1 MTVGAALPAPPRRT
15 ASLLAAAFLLLA
27 APRGA
32 AANVTLVSF
41 RAQGD
46 AAGVSLQW
54 ETATELDTVGFR
66 LRRAAAATGPFQ
78 VLSGSFVAARGG
90 PAEGA
95 RYQWRDGSAPAGQA
109 VYYQLDSVD
118 FDQGTVTYD
127 TVVCAIPGG
136 GVCAPPPTAIRPTSP
151 APSATLRPS
160 ATPRPSPTAREP
172 SRTPRP
178 TSTPRASRTP
188 RPVAADPTAGVTP
201 AVRPSGSPRPGTTA
215 SPAATATGAAA
226 TAGATR
232 PVAGART
239 ATAGGAVAAGTA
251 SPATDLS
258 PAADPNRAAQ
268 GLAPTGAAAS
278 PTAGSPTPII
288 PAAAEASTLAA
299 SAVAG
304 ATRIPRAA
312 GVSGRSLGGA
322 LGEAPASR
330 PLPAGLV
337 ADGLGLLLVALGW
350 RMLQLVRRG

>member
-1 MTVGAALPAPPRRT
+1 MRVGAALPAPLRR
-15 ASLLAAAFLLLA
+15 AALLAAAFLLLA

-46 AAGVSLQW
+46 AAGVNLQW

-66 LRRAAAATGPFQ
+66 LRRAASASGPFQ

-90 PAEGA
+90 PAEGGS
-95 RYQWRDGSAPAGQA
+95 YQWRDGAAPAGQA
-109 VYYQLDSVD
+109 AYYQLDSVD

-127 TVVCAIPGG
+127 RVVCAIPGG
-136 GVCAPPPTAIRPTSP
+136 GACAPPPTATRPTSP

-160 ATPRPSPTAREP
+160 ATPRPSATARDP

-178 TSTPRASRTP
+178 TPTARASRTP
-188 RPVAADPTAGVTP
+188 RPVATDPGAGVTP
-201 AVRPSGSPRPGTTA
+201 AARPSGSPRPGTTA
-215 SPAATATGAAA
+215 SAAAAA
-226 TAGATR
+226 TRAATVAGGTLPA
-232 PVAGART
+232 AGART
-239 ATAGGAVAAGTA
+239 ATVGRPVAAGTA
-251 SPATDLS
+251 SPAAELS
-258 PAADPNRAAQ
+258 PAIDQNPSAQ
-268 GLAPTGAAAS
+268 GLAPTGVAAS
-278 PTAGSPTPII
+278 PAVGSPPPIS
-288 PAAAEASTLAA
+288 PAAAQASTLVA
-299 SAVAG
+299 SADAG

-322 LGEAPASR
+322 PDEALPSR

-337 ADGLGLLLVALGW
+337 AAGLGLLLAALGW